1 MANHKSAL
9 KRNRQ
14 SLVRRAR
21 NRVNKTKVKT
31 VIRAVHEAIEN
42 QAVEEA
48 QTALKVAIPVI
59 QRAASKGTL
68 HKKTAS
74 RKVSRLTKRVN
85 GFVASAQS
93 AE

>member
-21 NRVNKTKVKT
+21 NRTIKSKVKT
-31 VIRAVHEAIEN
+31 VVRAVNEVIE
-42 QAVEEA
+42 QGAVETA
-48 QTALKVAIPVI
+48 QTALKVAIPII
-59 QRAASKGTL
+59 QKAATKGTF
-68 HKKTAS
+68 HRKTAS

-85 GFVASAQS
+85 VFVASSQA